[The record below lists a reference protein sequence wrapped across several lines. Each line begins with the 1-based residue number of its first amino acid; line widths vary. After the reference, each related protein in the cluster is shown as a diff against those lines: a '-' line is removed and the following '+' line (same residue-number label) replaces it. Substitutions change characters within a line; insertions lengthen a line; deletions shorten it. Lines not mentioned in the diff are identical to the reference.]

1 VPKAHPG
8 EALLNTAEAAR
19 FLRVSQ
25 ASIRRW
31 SDAGI
36 LSSHRLG
43 RRNERRFAESDLV
56 AFLNRSDNPSP
67 PRRQEAAIDVGG
79 VSIPVPGHLA
89 TLYNTDD
96 ARTRLTV
103 PFLAEGIR
111 SGQQCFLAAADEV
124 LNMYMKSLGNQDG
137 VDFKQAVTSGQF
149 TAVDFDGATVDKAV
163 AFWEARFADSLSRR
177 QSVIRHVGEMATVR
191 RMFPSEKEMLR
202 FEQAYDVM
210 CRRYPVA
217 AICQYDAREFD
228 GLAILQVLK
237 AHPDLFEHRFG
248 AFLI

>member
-31 SDAGI
+31 SDAGN
-36 LSSHRLG
+36 LPSHRLG

-56 AFLNRSDNPSP
+56 AFLNRADNPSV
-67 PRRQEAAIDVGG
+67 PRRQGAAIDVGG
-79 VSIPVPGHLA
+79 VSVPVPGHLA
-89 TLYNTDD
+89 TLYNSDG

-103 PFLAEGIR
+103 PFLVEGIR
-111 SGQQCFLAAADEV
+111 SGQQCFLVATDEV
-124 LNMYMKSLGNQDG
+124 LKMYMEALGNQDG
-137 VDFKQAVTSGQF
+137 VDFKQAVASGQF
-149 TAVDFDGATVDKAV
+149 TAVGFDGATVDKAV
-163 AFWEARFADSLSRR
+163 AFWEGRFADSLAQRP
-177 QSVIRHVGEMATVR
+177 SVIRHVGEMATVR
-191 RMFPSEKEMLR
+191 RMFPTEKEMLR

-228 GLAILQVLK
+228 GLAMLQVLK